1 MKNSNYKWT
10 LAPYKLLR
18 ASIFP
23 DEAAFNFWSLDL
35 LEAIQGIAFQGQKKK
50 KTFSCNLL
58 NFSVFRHV
66 FISSLDMFKNC
77 INSYHIDSEQ
87 V

>member
-1 MKNSNYKWT
+1 MYSPQCF
-10 LAPYKLLR
+10 LKLKLVINKHSVAVFDR
-18 ASIFP
+18 STCSKRSK
-23 DEAAFNFWSLDL
+23 ESLFS
-35 LEAIQGIAFQGQKKK
+35 AKK
-50 KTFSCNLL
+50 KTSSCHLL